1 MLRYYCWYSC
11 NRISRDITNLLDI
24 NTQDHINKCFLKQ
37 QGDVD
42 KVIKSLVA
50 SGINMSSITYSKSL
64 GDWSK
69 GKTIDSTIV
78 VRTKNLKFLD
88 TLDLPISNASVS
100 RFDYDYSDSEK
111 LIESLEERA
120 TDDAQHI

>member
-1 MLRYYCWYSC
+1 
-11 NRISRDITNLLDI
+11 
-24 NTQDHINKCFLKQ
+24 
-37 QGDVD
+37 
-42 KVIKSLVA
+42 
-50 SGINMSSITYSKSL
+50 MSSITYSKSL
-64 GDWSK
+64 GYWSK